1 VTGRRERWFYALIA
15 PWLIGLVGL
24 QLVPLLTTTGL
35 ALSDWTPPAAPSWV
49 GLDNLA
55 ALATDPRFLRSV
67 VNTLIYTLG
76 TVLPGLAIGL
86 GLALLFDGLGRAG
99 ALARTIVFLPAV
111 LAGVATA
118 LLWGWILNPRVGLL
132 DALLGIV
139 GIDGPSWLRDPAW
152 AMPAVILVGLWS
164 VGINVIVYAA
174 ALGAVPRA
182 ILEAAM
188 LDGAGRGA
196 RFRHVTW
203 PALTPITFY
212 LLIVGVV
219 GAFGAFTSLY
229 VLTGGGPQDAT
240 LTTAIYTYETAFAAG
255 RLGFA
260 AAMTVVAI
268 VVVLFL
274 TAVQVRVGGRR
285 VAYLGADG

>member
-1 VTGRRERWFYALIA
+1 MTGRRERWFYALIA
-15 PWLIGLVGL
+15 PWLIGLVVL
-24 QLVPLLTTTGL
+24 QLVPLLATAGL
-35 ALSDWTPPAAPSWV
+35 ALTDWTPPATPRWV

-55 ALATDPRFLRSV
+55 ALAADPRFLRSV
-67 VNTLIYTLG
+67 VNTLVYTLG
-76 TVLPGLAIGL
+76 TVVPGLAIGL
-86 GLALLFDGLGRAG
+86 GLALLFDGLGRTG
-99 ALARTIVFLPAV
+99 AAARTIVFLPAV

-132 DALLGIV
+132 DALLGLV
-139 GIDGPSWLRDPAW
+139 GIEGPSWLRDPAW

-182 ILEAAM
+182 VLEAAM
-188 LDGAGRGA
+188 LDGAGRRA

-219 GAFGAFTSLY
+219 GAFGSFTALY

-240 LTTAIYTYETAFAAG
+240 LTTTIYTYETAFAAG
-255 RLGFA
+255 RLGLA
-260 AAMTVVAI
+260 AAMTVVAV
-268 VVVLFL
+268 VVVLGL
-274 TAVQVRVGGRR
+274 TVVQVRVGGRR
-285 VAYLGADG
+285 VAYLGADA

>member
-1 VTGRRERWFYALIA
+1 M
-15 PWLIGLVGL
+15 
-24 QLVPLLTTTGL
+24 
-35 ALSDWTPPAAPSWV
+35 
-49 GLDNLA
+49 
-55 ALATDPRFLRSV
+55 
-67 VNTLIYTLG
+67 
-76 TVLPGLAIGL
+76 PGLAIGL
-86 GLALLFDGLGRAG
+86 ALALLFDGLGRAG
-99 ALARTIVFLPAV
+99 GVARTIVFLPAV

-132 DALLGIV
+132 DALLGLA
-139 GIDGPSWLRDPAW
+139 GIDGPSWLRDPSW

-182 ILEAAM
+182 VLEAAM
-188 LDGAGRGA
+188 LDGAGRRA
-196 RFRHVTW
+196 RFQHVTW

-240 LTTAIYTYETAFAAG
+240 LTTSIYTYETAFGTG

-268 VVVLFL
+268 VVVLGL
-274 TAVQVRVGGRR
+274 TALQVRAGGRR
-285 VAYLGADG
+285 VTYLGADG

>member
-15 PWLIGLVGL
+15 PWLIGLIVL
-24 QLVPLLTTTGL
+24 QLVPLLATTGL

-55 ALATDPRFLRSV
+55 ALATDQRFLRSV

-76 TVLPGLAIGL
+76 TVVPGLAIGL

-182 ILEAAM
+182 VLEAAM

-268 VVVLFL
+268 VVVLGL

>member
-1 VTGRRERWFYALIA
+1 MTGRRERWFYALIA
-15 PWLIGLVGL
+15 PWLIGLVVL
-24 QLVPLLTTTGL
+24 QLVPLLATTGL

-55 ALATDPRFLRSV
+55 ALATDQRFLRSV

-76 TVLPGLAIGL
+76 TVVPGLAIGL

-182 ILEAAM
+182 VLEAAM

-268 VVVLFL
+268 VVVLGL